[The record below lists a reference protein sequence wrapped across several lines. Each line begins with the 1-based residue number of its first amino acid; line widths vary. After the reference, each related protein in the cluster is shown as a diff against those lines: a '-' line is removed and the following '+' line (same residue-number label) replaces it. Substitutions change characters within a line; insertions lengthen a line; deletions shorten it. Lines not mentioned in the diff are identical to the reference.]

1 MLPPSLLVT
10 SQSPHHL
17 RGYGVAVADV
27 SAAPAA
33 AEFGFSWI
41 KAFLRW
47 DEVQVAEDRPYWW
60 GNLRHIVGTA
70 GENGLNLL
78 IRVDGAPA
86 WVRPAGA
93 SESGP
98 VRPDRLDDWAGF
110 LQSMAAEARRW
121 RQEKGRDTLVA
132 YEIWNEPNLSW
143 EWGGLFP
150 DPAHYTAM
158 LKTAYAAIKAGDPD
172 ALVVSGGLATTGG
185 TVDGLNMSDLAFI
198 QGMYEAGAPGHFDA
212 LGSHPYGFAYP
223 PEQEPETVD
232 GLAFRRA
239 EQQRAVMEA
248 FDDGEIPIWATGFS
262 WLMDPAERG
271 VTCHWPDR
279 DWQRV
284 SEAAQA
290 GYLVRAFVYARQH
303 WPWMGPM
310 FLTGLDLAGLWYYDE
325 CEPMRWYTVAD
336 ADANWHPRRPTDPY
350 DATPRLAQTTLAAFL
365 KANAEADVASIAS
378 IAADAAATRPA
389 PIHLGYGINISNPS
403 SERLNWASELGLD
416 WVKLYDVPGQQL
428 PFNVLLRLQANW
440 ADYDD
445 LHSYCGYVQ
454 AQAAAGIGRV
464 KAYEIGNEPNLDWA
478 WSEGASGPQEN
489 PNPYEYSQLLK
500 TACTCI
506 KAVQPDAIIVS
517 GALATVGP
525 YDKDADPPAYPN
537 AWNDLKFL
545 QAMYDHGAKE
555 YFDALGSH
563 PYGFYFPPEQD
574 PGGWADN
581 PVKGYMYVDG
591 LAFRRAEQQ
600 HKVMAANGDGDKQTW
615 ATEWGWLLRH
625 KACQSEWEAQER
637 WWQAVDEATQAG
649 YIRRAFEY
657 AYDNWPWMGPMFL
670 FNLDFSMSG
679 WYDDCDAV
687 RYYAIRNDDDTPRRA
702 YTTLRDMPKW
712 PYAVVTPDTVS
723 LLIADEELEVYTR
736 TVRVDN
742 IGVEP
747 LTYTVSAGTSWLAV
761 PSGVYASP
769 GVITLT
775 LDTTG
780 FVSGTTYAAP
790 VTVTTNG
797 GLSHVHRPIPV
808 TVLVADEVFH
818 IYLPIIMK
826 ELAIHN
832 LSGSSHHEFEE
843 HAPLTLAPSPP
854 DTSGLPDSTGSRSRP
869 NPGRP
874 R

>member
-78 IRVDGAPA
+78 IRV
-86 WVRPAGA
+86 
-93 SESGP
+93 
-98 VRPDRLDDWAGF
+98 
-110 LQSMAAEARRW
+110 
-121 RQEKGRDTLVA
+121 
-132 YEIWNEPNLSW
+132 
-143 EWGGLFP
+143 
-150 DPAHYTAM
+150 
-158 LKTAYAAIKAGDPD
+158 IKAGDPD

-378 IAADAAATRPA
+378 IAADAAAARPA

-440 ADYDD
+440 R
-445 LHSYCGYVQ
+445 Q
-454 AQAAAGIGRV
+454 RV
-464 KAYEIGNEPNLDWA
+464 L
-478 WSEGASGPQEN
+478 
-489 PNPYEYSQLLK
+489 
-500 TACTCI
+500 
-506 KAVQPDAIIVS
+506 
-517 GALATVGP
+517 
-525 YDKDADPPAYPN
+525 
-537 AWNDLKFL
+537 
-545 QAMYDHGAKE
+545 
-555 YFDALGSH
+555 
-563 PYGFYFPPEQD
+563 
-574 PGGWADN
+574 
-581 PVKGYMYVDG
+581 
-591 LAFRRAEQQ
+591 
-600 HKVMAANGDGDKQTW
+600 
-615 ATEWGWLLRH
+615 
-625 KACQSEWEAQER
+625 
-637 WWQAVDEATQAG
+637 
-649 YIRRAFEY
+649 
-657 AYDNWPWMGPMFL
+657 
-670 FNLDFSMSG
+670 
-679 WYDDCDAV
+679 
-687 RYYAIRNDDDTPRRA
+687 
-702 YTTLRDMPKW
+702 
-712 PYAVVTPDTVS
+712 
-723 LLIADEELEVYTR
+723 
-736 TVRVDN
+736 
-742 IGVEP
+742 
-747 LTYTVSAGTSWLAV
+747 
-761 PSGVYASP
+761 
-769 GVITLT
+769 
-775 LDTTG
+775 
-780 FVSGTTYAAP
+780 
-790 VTVTTNG
+790 
-797 GLSHVHRPIPV
+797 
-808 TVLVADEVFH
+808 
-818 IYLPIIMK
+818 
-826 ELAIHN
+826 
-832 LSGSSHHEFEE
+832 
-843 HAPLTLAPSPP
+843 
-854 DTSGLPDSTGSRSRP
+854 
-869 NPGRP
+869 
-874 R
+874 